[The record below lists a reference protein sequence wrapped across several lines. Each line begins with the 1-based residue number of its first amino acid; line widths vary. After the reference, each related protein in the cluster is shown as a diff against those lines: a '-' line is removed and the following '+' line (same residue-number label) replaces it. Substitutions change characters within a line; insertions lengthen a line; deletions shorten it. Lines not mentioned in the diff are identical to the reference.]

1 MKFNEK
7 LKELRIE
14 KKLTQKQVAQILEVS
29 TTCYSGYEQG
39 YREPDFK
46 ILIKICKLFEV
57 SADYLLG
64 LSDY

>member
-7 LKELRIE
+7 LKEERTL
-14 KKLTQKQVAQILEVS
+14 KKFTQKDIASLLGISV
-29 TTCYSGYEQG
+29 TCYARYEQG

-46 ILIKICKLFEV
+46 TLVKICNVLGV

-64 LSDY
+64 LEE